1 MPDKI
6 SEINIDERFIEM
18 ANNILDSIRTIRE
31 AVANGSVGNTYPKVN
46 AIKDSVE
53 KANFELGSYLVKLKE
68 ALEAYDLYMSVGSDL
83 ERVAQ
88 NLSAAAY
95 RIAIVMSK
103 GYQMPEVIKV
113 LLTTML
119 EKLISQAMTLLEGF
133 RMLSVNPTKTVEY
146 LRQVKALEED
156 VDDIYRNSELKLFE
170 HSADLLNT
178 MLLKDVFDRLE
189 DSSDAMLRV
198 ANSLYYI
205 SYLRS

>member
-18 ANNILDSIRTIRE
+18 ANNVLDSIRTIRE
-31 AVANGSVGNTYPKVN
+31 AVTNGSVGNTYPKVN

-95 RIAIVMSK
+95 RISIVMSK
-103 GYQMPEVIKV
+103 GYQMPDVIKV

-119 EKLISQAMTLLEGF
+119 EKLISQAMTLIEGF
-133 RMLSVNPTKTVEY
+133 RILSVNPTKAVEY
-146 LRQVKALEED
+146 MRQVKALEED

-170 HSADLLNT
+170 HSADLLTT

-189 DSSDAMLRV
+189 DSSDAMLRI

-205 SYLRS
+205 SYLRA